1 MPLLH
6 ATRGFWSIGRPL
18 ELPYAPGLS
27 CTAQPRAHGSKF
39 QLHPSSWAQVEPV
52 LRLRLT
58 SPEVLRGAAARVAIA
73 VLMTF
78 HSMTT
83 TDSVESIDG
92 RLAKSLSAVL
102 NPPTSSPKGPGGR
115 V

>member
-18 ELPYAPGLS
+18 ELPYAPGSS

-58 SPEVLRGAAARVAIA
+58 SPEVLQA
-73 VLMTF
+73 
-78 HSMTT
+78 S
-83 TDSVESIDG
+83 G
-92 RLAKSLSAVL
+92 RPRCNRRAHDLPLHDHD
-102 NPPTSSPKGPGGR
+102 
-115 V
+115 